1 MPNSDRLQQEIET
14 LRSRQAR
21 LSEASLRI
29 NESLDFDSVLQGVL
43 DSACALTDARLGVI
57 TVLNSSGDILD
68 FLAHG
73 LTAAEVAQLET
84 VPGGIE
90 FHKEFSKASAPLR
103 LSDFPCYFRELGHPG
118 TNLPPPKSPEV
129 SLLAAPIRHMGEHV
143 GNIFLGEKEGGA
155 SSLPKTKRPW

>member
-1 MPNSDRLQQEIET
+1 MPNTDRLQQEIET
-14 LRSRQAR
+14 LRGRLAR

-43 DSACALTDARLGVI
+43 DSACALTDARLGII
-57 TVLNSSGDILD
+57 TILNSSGDILD

-84 VPGGIE
+84 VPGGME

-103 LSDFPCYFRELGHPG
+103 LSDFHCYFRELGHSD
-118 TNLPPPKSPEV
+118 TNLPPVNPEI

-143 GNIFLGEKEGGA
+143 GNIFLAEKEGGREFP
-155 SSLPKTKRPW
+155 SKTKRPW